1 MKSAIFF
8 TALRG
13 VLVAFSMA
21 AVLAGCAPDDKP
33 GQARQHTLLNVSYD
47 VSRDFYEHIN
57 PLFAADYAQQHPGSS
72 VRIQQSHGG
81 ASKQALA
88 VANGLQADVVTLNQ
102 TPDMVML
109 VQKGLVRADW
119 PEALPNHAS
128 PYSSVMVLLVR
139 RGNPKGIHDW
149 ADLTRPGVQ
158 SIIANPKTSGT
169 ARYGVLSAYQ
179 AALQQANG
187 NADAAKAWLA
197 QWFKQIPVLD
207 SGARAASNTF
217 IQRQIGDVLI
227 TTENEAALAAHKF
240 SADGFSVVYPKTSV
254 VIDNPVAVVA
264 PVAEKKGNT
273 ELAQAYLRF
282 LWSDAAQQ
290 AAAEAYLRPANAA
303 IRQQYASRFPA
314 VDAWSVTQ
322 EYGSWDQ
329 VMHTFFADGALLD
342 QVLAP

>member
-1 MKSAIFF
+1 M
-8 TALRG
+8 
-13 VLVAFSMA
+13 
-21 AVLAGCAPDDKP
+21 
-33 GQARQHTLLNVSYD
+33 
-47 VSRDFYEHIN
+47 
-57 PLFAADYAQQHPGSS
+57 
-72 VRIQQSHGG
+72 
-81 ASKQALA
+81 
-88 VANGLQADVVTLNQ
+88 
-102 TPDMVML
+102 
-109 VQKGLVRADW
+109 
-119 PEALPNHAS
+119 
-128 PYSSVMVLLVR
+128 
-139 RGNPKGIHDW
+139 
-149 ADLTRPGVQ
+149 
-158 SIIANPKTSGT
+158 
-169 ARYGVLSAYQ
+169 
-179 AALQQANG
+179 
-187 NADAAKAWLA
+187 
-197 QWFKQIPVLD
+197 
-207 SGARAASNTF
+207 
-217 IQRQIGDVLI
+217 LI